1 MSTTSTSAHPHAG
14 FLKLIPAIERHA
26 NVVFRGYA
34 YTERE
39 EATAVAV
46 AAAFD
51 GYVRLAAQG
60 KNPERDFASGL
71 VTYAI
76 LHAKS
81 GRQVGSRSST
91 TDALSPLARRKW
103 GFRVESLSAAP
114 VARCAIGSG
123 ADHRGMSNPFEERL
137 KDNTQTPVVDQAAFR
152 IDFPAFLS
160 SIGPRDRALAQFLSM
175 GHSAQNGRCPV
186 RADRGARLSIAPRVA
201 GAMAA
206 ISRRNRRPA
215 VASDQSR
222 NGSDLKSIRSDLF
235 DDQILRL
242 QSPVFERC
250 AGRLAAAVTRA
261 VGSRGGR
268 APAFCIRIFE
278 SPSCAVLIG
287 AKPSKIRTSASLMHV
302 LERSSCSV
310 ALDFTTIHRRPINV
324 STSSAAYRS

>member
-91 TDALSPLARRKW
+91 TDALSPLARRKR

-114 VARCAIGSG
+114 VARCADGFG

-137 KDNTQTPVVDQAAFR
+137 KDNTQTPVADQAAFR
-152 IDFPAFLS
+152 VDFPAFLR
-160 SIGPRDRALAQFLSM
+160 SIAPRDRALAQFLSM
-175 GHSAQNGRCPV
+175 GHSAQT
-186 RADRGARLSIAPRVA
+186 
-201 GAMAA
+201 
-206 ISRRNRRPA
+206 
-215 VASDQSR
+215 
-222 NGSDLKSIRSDLF
+222 
-235 DDQILRL
+235 
-242 QSPVFERC
+242 
-250 AGRLAAAVTRA
+250 AAVRFGLTEGRVSQLRRA
-261 VGSRGGR
+261 WREQWQQSQGEIVARPSPPIRG
-268 APAFCIRIFE
+268 E
-278 SPSCAVLIG
+278 MQ
-287 AKPSKIRTSASLMHV
+287 AS
-302 LERSSCSV
+302 
-310 ALDFTTIHRRPINV
+310 
-324 STSSAAYRS
+324 